1 MDKPFTVQNS
11 INQTDSDREEDCV
24 TLKSSEPSEESLQ
37 FILNYSKALTSSK
50 TRSLGEVFTLLN

>member
-1 MDKPFTVQNS
+1 MDKPFTVQNF
-11 INQTDSDREEDCV
+11 INQTDSDQDRV
-24 TLKSSEPSEESLQ
+24 TIQSSEPSEESLQ